1 MNFVSFESYPA
12 WATATMAILAVFVLA
27 YLVAELV
34 SRFAWR
40 FIRPILGDRAAG
52 FTAAAPL
59 LRPIRLIRVAVFM
72 LVAGALILPAMELAG
87 VQTFIGMN
95 PRGLLAWFFGS
106 GLRIGLILLLSY
118 TIIRVTSLVVARFE
132 QDVMEAAGVAY
143 AEQAKRVRTL
153 GDLLRSTLV
162 VIVSCIALLM
172 TLRELNLDIT
182 PILTGAGI
190 AGVAIGFGA
199 QTLVK
204 DVISGFFLLL
214 ENQVRVGDVVAING
228 TGGLVE
234 AITLRTI
241 VLRDESGTVHIFPNG
256 SISTLANMS
265 KDFSH
270 YVINLAVDYDEDP
283 DKVMAVLSATAEE
296 LRAEE
301 EYGSVIL
308 APLEMIGVDSFT
320 DAHIVVKSRIKT
332 LPLKQWFV
340 GRELR
345 RRLLKRFA
353 EAGIKFPTRQLVLH
367 MAPGEEQL
375 LRRLADASASP
386 ASASTSSASPASEA
400 PSAAPVA
407 GAPEPPS
414 K

>member
-1 MNFVSFESYPA
+1 MNFVAFDSYPI
-12 WATATMAILAVFVLA
+12 WATGSMALAAVFVIA
-27 YLVAELV
+27 YLVAEGV
-34 SRFAWR
+34 SRIAWR
-40 FIRPILGDRAAG
+40 FIRPLLGERAAG

-87 VQTFIGMN
+87 VQTFTGMD
-95 PRGLLAWFFGS
+95 PRGLAAWFFGS

-118 TIIRVTSLVVARFE
+118 TIVRITSVLVARFE
-132 QDVMEAAGVAY
+132 QDVMEAAGQEY

-153 GDLLRSTLV
+153 GNLLRSTLV
-162 VIVSCIALLM
+162 VLVSCIALLM
-172 TLRELNLDIT
+172 ILKELNLDIT

-214 ENQVRVGDVVAING
+214 ENQVRVGDVVNING

-241 VLRDESGTVHIFPNG
+241 VLRDESGAVHIFPNG
-256 SISTLANMS
+256 SITTLANMS
-265 KDFSH
+265 KDFSY

-283 DKVMAVLSATAEE
+283 DRVMAVLSEVADD
-296 LRAEE
+296 LRADERFA
-301 EYGSVIL
+301 GVIL
-308 APLEMIGVDSFT
+308 QPLEVNGIDSFT
-320 DAHIVVKSRIKT
+320 ESHIIIKSRIKT
-332 LPLKQWFV
+332 LPLKQWDV

-345 RRLLKRFA
+345 RRLMKRFA
-353 EAGIKFPTRQLVLH
+353 AEGIKFPTRQLVLH
-367 MAPGEEQL
+367 VAPGEEQHL
-375 LRRLADASASP
+375 GVPPRVVPP
-386 ASASTSSASPASEA
+386 AATEPTGPKTSS
-400 PSAAPVA
+400 
-407 GAPEPPS
+407 PP